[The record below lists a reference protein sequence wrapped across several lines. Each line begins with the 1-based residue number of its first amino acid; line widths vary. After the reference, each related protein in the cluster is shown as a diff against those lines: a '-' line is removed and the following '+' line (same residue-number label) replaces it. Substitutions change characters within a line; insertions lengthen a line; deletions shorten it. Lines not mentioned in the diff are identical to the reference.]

1 MCQRNSGRW
10 SEGSESSGSD
20 NDVYKE
26 IATES
31 AFQEEEE
38 EEDDNQTSVF
48 NIIDPEFNIFMIFE
62 TN

>member
-1 MCQRNSGRW
+1 MTCQRNSGRW

-31 AFQEEEE
+31 ACQKE

-48 NIIDPEFNIFMIFE
+48 
-62 TN
+62 